1 MCIPSWSIKASTCI
15 VFGLFKQRVGFSSL
29 FLLDG
34 GKKMA
39 RLALNF
45 VFLRRRRRVNGFN
58 KQYKETWNKIQFTHP
73 NSLIFIS
80 VAIKNTNSINIM
92 WCMFYIHSP
101 QRAASSSEPS
111 PQSSC
116 LSHFHLPMMH
126 LPFLHLNSFGP
137 QVLFWSRK
145 NRVVCLKK

>member
-1 MCIPSWSIKASTCI
+1 MCIPSWSIKTSTRI
-15 VFGLFKQRVGFSSL
+15 VFALFKQRVGFSSL

-34 GKKMA
+34 DKKTA

-45 VFLRRRRRVNGFN
+45 VFLRRGRRVTALTSII
-58 KQYKETWNKIQFTHP
+58 KKHETKSSSP
-73 NSLIFIS
+73 NTVIFIS

-92 WCMFYIHSP
+92 WCMFYVHSP